1 MESSRHA
8 SVATRDRPAWAQC
21 RRSLRAADL
30 EKRRWSCVGE
40 RSGVPRGTPGS
51 EIRHLAFHVEHRPL
65 PPRTHERR
73 RRLASVDQCQDVV
86 AYAQTHA
93 RPSLPGGPRT
103 GAPLQAVSGA
113 SAGASVV
120 MRCPTQLEAQA
131 SCRQPATVRL
141 TGRWRGS
148 RLNPQRRNC
157 CRVALPWRRSVG
169 YRPSTAAS
177 AAQAEQ
183 GGPLAPWPHSRA
195 GGWLAAAGCR
205 GAGCHGLWRSRS
217 LLEADMGAPRRSQ
230 RPQSRR
236 LPVPSTSVRWRRTRS
251 RVRPDDAALG
261 GPFRASLVAAS
272 APRPCLPLRASEGA
286 ASRKRCGRIHPSRF
300 AARRTGP
307 CCGGTPGPRRPI
319 GLGAGC
325 QRPVRSS

>member
-1 MESSRHA
+1 MESGRHA

-51 EIRHLAFHVEHRPL
+51 EIRHLALHVEHRPL
-65 PPRTHERR
+65 PPRTHDRRRSVGFRRPMSGRR
-73 RRLASVDQCQDVV
+73 RRRPDACPPVAPWRAS
-86 AYAQTHA
+86 HG
-93 RPSLPGGPRT
+93 RSPPSGL
-103 GAPLQAVSGA
+103 GA

-141 TGRWRGS
+141 TGRWCGS

-217 LLEADMGAPRRSQ
+217 LLEADMGAPRHSQ

-236 LPVPSTSVRWRRTRS
+236 LPVPSTSVRRRRTRS
-251 RVRPDDAALG
+251 RVRPGDATLG

-272 APRPCLPLRASEGA
+272 APRPCLALRASEGA

-300 AARRTGP
+300 AARRAGR
-307 CCGGTPGPRRPI
+307 CCGDTPVLTDR
-319 GLGAGC
+319 LGAE
-325 QRPVRSS
+325 PVAGAL